1 MLICVICEIHDLK
14 DRNFLVFLKFY
25 DVGLVQETQKF
36 RGELLERLSEDK
48 DEFGDDLLAVVDVC
62 AQVNDVI
69 FWNSN
74 TNFITNVCCLYSDNK
89 LFHHYYSLFP
99 KYKSSLT
106 FFWKIEIYHLIII
119 YFCILL
125 DLVSQIK

>member
-14 DRNFLVFLKFY
+14 DRNFLVFLKFCH
-25 DVGLVQETQKF
+25 VGLMQETQKF

-69 FWNSN
+69 F
-74 TNFITNVCCLYSDNK
+74 
-89 LFHHYYSLFP
+89 
-99 KYKSSLT
+99 
-106 FFWKIEIYHLIII
+106 
-119 YFCILL
+119 
-125 DLVSQIK
+125 